1 MLRVEHISKS
11 WCGKPLLNNISFE
24 VNSGECIVIFGKS
37 GGGKS
42 SLLKIIAGIELPDE
56 GSILV
61 DGEVQVKSNEQ
72 LIPGN
77 PIIKLVNQDFS
88 LDLYHRVEENIRLK
102 ILHLTHA
109 EQDELC
115 EELLDLMELT
125 ELRHEKALTLSG
137 GEQQRLALARA
148 LALRPRYLLLDEPFA
163 HLDFALKTR
172 VEQYILTKKHSMG
185 ILLVTHDGREALA
198 WGNRL
203 LYMKDGKI
211 RREDSPQ
218 NFYNHPENKEEGLFF
233 GELNELTWNGKTHYI
248 RPEMLRLSNDN
259 KGIEVTFSTSRY
271 TGSGFLCFGKT
282 KQNEP
287 VALASERILTGKHT
301 ITLQ

>member
-172 VEQYILTKKHSMG
+172 VEQYILTKKSVIH
-185 ILLVTHDGREALA
+185 VTSLIPMFSCATSVMISISLSCPT
-198 WGNRL
+198 
-203 LYMKDGKI
+203 I
-211 RREDSPQ
+211 SPKLIKAR
-218 NFYNHPENKEEGLFF
+218 Y
-233 GELNELTWNGKTHYI
+233 
-248 RPEMLRLSNDN
+248 S
-259 KGIEVTFSTSRY
+259 KG
-271 TGSGFLCFGKT
+271 T
-282 KQNEP
+282 KAKM
-287 VALASERILTGKHT
+287 V
-301 ITLQ
+301 